1 MNNSLN
7 ISVCR
12 TKIGA
17 LAALLSLSALTA
29 SSVCLGEEDIPA
41 DTQTSQE
48 SASASELARKTQN
61 PVADLISV
69 PIQNNF
75 NFTVGPHN
83 QTQTVINIQPVVP
96 IKLNEDFNLITRTIL
111 PVIDQPDPV
120 SNTSQFGL
128 GNLNTTLFLSPSKS
142 KVVTWGVGPIFGFPT
157 KTNDLLGSNTFSVGP
172 SAVVVAMPKPW
183 VLGVLANNQ
192 WSIGN
197 AAPGQRI
204 NQMLIQP
211 FINYNLPE
219 GWYLTSS
226 PIITANWEAFGSH
239 SSDRWVIPVG
249 AGFGKIV
256 KTGGAPLNFNLS
268 GYYNVVSPEQGP
280 DWQLRFQVALLFPK

>member
-1 MNNSLN
+1 MF
-7 ISVCR
+7 ISKSR
-12 TKIGA
+12 T
-17 LAALLSLSALTA
+17 LSALLYLSALTA
-29 SSVCLGEEDIPA
+29 SSVCLGQKDKPSG
-41 DTQTSQE
+41 TQSSQE
-48 SASASELARKTQN
+48 SVSESELAKKTQN

-75 NFTVGPHN
+75 NFNVGPYN

-120 SNTSQFGL
+120 SNSSQFGL

-142 KVVTWGVGPIFGFPT
+142 KAVTWGVGPIFGFPT

-197 AAPGQRI
+197 GAPSQRI

-226 PIITANWEAFGSH
+226 PIITANWEAFGSN
-239 SSDRWVIPVG
+239 SSDRWVIPIG
-249 AGFGKIV
+249 AGFGKII
-256 KTGGAPLNFNLS
+256 KTGGPPLNFNLS
-268 GYYNVVSPEQGP
+268 GYYNVVSPYQGS